1 MGNVEEVTKVAETA
15 VSSWLSRFWD
25 GVQRKWHQEAMT
37 LINSEANLLKLEA
50 TAFKG
55 EANLATYSFKLA
67 GKDFNLQE
75 FLKERS
81 AEREAQQTIDGIK
94 SSITGLKER
103 IEHLETFVRQD
114 VLRSL
119 NWLHN
124 QVHEDRTIHI
134 KRAATEA
141 ARANHRLDALRTQ
154 VSRSAPQQQA
164 HIGNTR
170 SFSETAERI
179 NQLEARI
186 NSLAQALG

>member
-1 MGNVEEVTKVAETA
+1 MGKCDEASKCAEAA
-15 VSSWLSRFWD
+15 VSSWLSRFWK
-25 GVQRKWHQEAMT
+25 GIEKQWHQEAMT
-37 LINSEANLLKLEA
+37 LINSEANALKLEA

-94 SSITGLKER
+94 LSIARLKER
-103 IEHLETFVRQD
+103 VEHLETFVRQD

-119 NWLHN
+119 NWLNN

-141 ARANHRLDALRTQ
+141 ARANRRLDALRTQ
-154 VSRSAPQQQA
+154 VSRSAPQEQA
-164 HIGNTR
+164 HIGNPR

-179 NQLEARI
+179 TQLEARI